1 MLNKE
6 FIVRKIKLIQ
16 EDLSRLEPFVDFSF
30 HALMKDPVKLGAV
43 ERFLERIITRAIDIN
58 RHCIAELG
66 KGNESVKTYEDT
78 FLRMADLNI
87 YPEKF
92 AKIIARSAA
101 LRNMLVHEYDNIDH
115 ALVYQS
121 VREALEQYHQYCDAL
136 LLFLK

>member
-16 EDLSRLEPFVDFSF
+16 EDLSRLEPFADFSF
-30 HALMKDPVKLGAV
+30 NALMKDSIKLGAT

-87 YPEKF
+87 YPEEF
-92 AKIIARSAA
+92 AKNIARSAA
-101 LRNMLVHEYDNIDH
+101 FRNMLVHEYDKIDH
-115 ALVYQS
+115 SLVYQS
-121 VREALEQYHQYCDAL
+121 VRDALEQYHRYCDAL
-136 LLFLK
+136 LRFLK